1 MLLRRS
7 FILLLSLLISLGFL
21 CSAVSLTAFAEEG
34 TETSTIVVDAVS
46 KETPP
51 PSTLNTVVVRNVDSG
66 RNIFNNSDG
75 KIIQPGVAAKLMTA
89 LVAYERIAQLSA
101 KVVVPAEAEK
111 DGYIGAAGQVSAPRL
126 GLKSGSILTARD
138 LLQAVLVC
146 SANDACVS
154 LAVYVSGS
162 PESFVKLMN
171 EKAAE
176 LGCQNT
182 HFSNCTGLSSATS
195 HTTAEDIA
203 LIAEAAFL
211 KNELVG
217 LASEPKATVGES
229 KIHSKNYLM
238 STSLISNYYTKEAK
252 GLIAGQTENE
262 KGYCLISSAEKDGL
276 SYVFVVAEASAEKRT
291 IAEDGTSTR
300 YFDPGNAYDDMKAF
314 IPWATE
320 SFSYHSVITRKNFSE
335 ELPVSAGKESDYVL
349 VVAKDNIELLLPA
362 GTDVEAELEK
372 QVVFTEEKLNAP
384 VYEGQIVGSVSVLY
398 GGELLASTDLV
409 AKTSVTEN
417 TLQTFGQKAFDFL
430 QSDTMKTIL
439 LWACIL
445 VGAYMLFNVGAFI
458 YRLVKKY
465 INASKD

>member
-1 MLLRRS
+1 MVFRRS
-7 FILLLSLLISLGFL
+7 FFLLLSLFIIASSFGSL
-21 CSAVSLTAFAEEG
+21 CVCADETA
-34 TETSTIVVDAVS
+34 ETSTIIVDAVS
-46 KETPP
+46 KENPP
-51 PSTLNTVVVRNVDSG
+51 PSTVNTVVVRNVDSG
-66 RNIFNNSDG
+66 RNIFNNSKG
-75 KIIQPGVAAKLMTA
+75 KVIQPGVAAKLMTA
-89 LVAYERIAQLSA
+89 LVAYESIGQSSA
-101 KVVVPAEAEK
+101 KVVIPAEAEK
-111 DGYIGAAGQVSAPRL
+111 DGYIGAVGQVSAPRL
-126 GLKSGSILTARD
+126 GLKSGSILSARD
-138 LLQAVLVC
+138 LIQAVLVC

-171 EKAAE
+171 QRAEE
-176 LGCQNT
+176 LGCENT
-182 HFSNCTGLSSATS
+182 HFSNCTGLNSATS

-203 LIAEAAFL
+203 LIAEAVFL
-211 KNELVG
+211 KNELVT

-229 KIHSKNYLM
+229 KIHSKNYLT
-238 STSLISNYYTKEAK
+238 STSLISNYYMKEAK

-262 KGYCLISSAEKDGL
+262 SGYCLISSAEKDGL

-291 IAEDGTSTR
+291 IAEDGSSTR
-300 YFDPGNAYDDMKAF
+300 YFEPGNAYDDMKAF

-362 GTDVEAELEK
+362 GTDVETDLEK
-372 QVVFTEEKLNAP
+372 QVVFTEERLNAP
-384 VYEGQIVGSVSVLY
+384 VFEGQVVGTVSVLLD
-398 GGELLASTDLV
+398 GELLASTELV

-417 TLQTFGQKAFDFL
+417 TFQTFGQKVFAFL
-430 QSDTMKTIL
+430 ESETMKTVL

-445 VGAYMLFNVGAFI
+445 VGAYMLFNVGAFV
-458 YRLVKKY
+458 YRLIKKY